1 MKSYLGLLP
10 AILLTACAGTS
21 SPGWLLESDAALSAH
36 HAAYLNG
43 NERVAALELALARRE
58 VGRTGDAVLMAR
70 VELSVCAAKTA
81 SLAGTDCPAF
91 APLAADAG
99 ATERAYAAYLTGD
112 KFSVDLLPASQRQ
125 AWMSGQSSDLAAMAD
140 PLSRLVA
147 AGVLW
152 RHGRLTDEGFA
163 LATETAAGQGWRR
176 ALLAWLAADR
186 ERLLAKG
193 DDVSAAIRQRRIE
206 RIVNSKR

>member
-1 MKSYLGLLP
+1 MKFYLGLLP
-10 AILLTACAGTS
+10 AIFLVACAGTS
-21 SPGWLLESDAALSAH
+21 SPSWLLETDAALSAY

-43 NERVAALELALARRE
+43 NERVAARELALARRE
-58 VGRTGDAVLMAR
+58 VGRTGDAMLMAR
-70 VELSVCAAKTA
+70 VELSVCAAQTA
-81 SLAGTDCPAF
+81 SLAGTGCPAF
-91 APLAADAG
+91 TPLATDAG
-99 ATERAYAAYLTGD
+99 DAERAYAAYLAGESFT
-112 KFSVDLLPASQRQ
+112 VDQLPASQRQ
-125 AWMSGQSSDLAAMAD
+125 AWTSGQTSDLAAIAD

-152 RHGRLTDEGFA
+152 RHRRLADEGYA

-193 DDVSAAIRQRRIE
+193 DVPSATSRQRRIE
-206 RIVNSKR
+206 RIVDSAR